1 LANLARAWRNA
12 ADAVALAASYGYALV
27 FLFTLY
33 EVVAR
38 YVLRSPT
45 AWTMEVCIL
54 LAGVHYLVSGFSA
67 LARDQHIR
75 VDALVS
81 VLPRRVRRALEWLE
95 WVIVAGVGV
104 ALGWWAGR
112 QAWVAING
120 FERSGTQLNWPL
132 PVILKTLVAIVL
144 LAVAVTAVVNL
155 ADRLPRERDDGA

>member
-1 LANLARAWRNA
+1 MANLARAWRKA

-27 FLFTLY
+27 FLLTLY

-38 YVLRSPT
+38 YLLRSPT
-45 AWTMEVCIL
+45 SWTMEVCIL

-81 VLPRRVRRALEWLE
+81 ILPARVRRGLAWLE
-95 WVIVAGVGV
+95 WTIVAGICVV
-104 ALGWWAGR
+104 LGWWAGR
-112 QAWVAING
+112 QAWVAIDG
-120 FERSGTQLNWPL
+120 FERSGSQLNWPL
-132 PVILKTLVAIVL
+132 PVILKTLVALVL
-144 LAVAVTAVVNL
+144 LAMAVTAVLNL